1 MKDAIEKLVANE
13 DFERALR
20 YIKPNLN
27 WEEFS
32 VAMRACK
39 TKEEFKSTL
48 AYDAVMTVA
57 KILLS
62 RLLSQGV
69 AVCRKIKAA
78 CTFISNHRDYRI
90 GCLLLDVCYMMWG
103 YGYDAGRYR
112 RQSF

>member
-1 MKDAIEKLVANE
+1 MDTETVSPNFDDIRPLNNSEVKDAIEKLVANE

-57 KILLS
+57 KNTTFSLTISGRS
-62 RLLSQGV
+62 RTIG
-69 AVCRKIKAA
+69 
-78 CTFISNHRDYRI
+78 ISYW
-90 GCLLLDVCYMMWG
+90 MPP
-103 YGYDAGRYR
+103 
-112 RQSF
+112 S

>member
-1 MKDAIEKLVANE
+1 MDTETVSPNFDIRPLNNSEVKGAIEKLVANE

-48 AYDAVMTVA
+48 VYDAVMTVA

-69 AVCRKIKAA
+69 AVCRKI
-78 CTFISNHRDYRI
+78 R
-90 GCLLLDVCYMMWG
+90 
-103 YGYDAGRYR
+103 RYVR
-112 RQSF
+112 YLEP

>member
-1 MKDAIEKLVANE
+1 MDTETVSPNFDDIRPLNNSEVKDAIEKLVANE

-69 AVCRKIKAA
+69 AVCRKIRRPVRLSR
-78 CTFISNHRDYRI
+78 TIGISYW
-90 GCLLLDVCYMMWG
+90 MPP
-103 YGYDAGRYR
+103 
-112 RQSF
+112 S

>member
-1 MKDAIEKLVANE
+1 MDTETVSPNFDDIRPLNNSEVKDAIEKLVANE

-57 KILLS
+57 KNTTFSL
-62 RLLSQGV
+62 QGV
-69 AVCRKIKAA
+69 AVCRKIRRPVRLSR
-78 CTFISNHRDYRI
+78 TIGISYW
-90 GCLLLDVCYMMWG
+90 MPP
-103 YGYDAGRYR
+103 
-112 RQSF
+112 S